1 MGLTRALWMLM
12 AVLMRNMVDSDVEI
26 GIDGV
31 DNGIEDADGNDN
43 A

>member
-1 MGLTRALWMLM
+1 M

-31 DNGIEDADGNDN
+31 DNGIMDAEGSAN